1 MRLEIEEDFSAAT
14 VGGGFHEGG
23 VDFAQRKGAMNR
35 NVDRAIAKHFA
46 EQAKDA
52 VQLRGGFVA
61 EPAAQPEAMET
72 QAAEDEQAVGNLER
86 LAGHGAVGDE
96 RTAGGEGVREIQ
108 GARPADGVQGE
119 AGRGSVH
126 ESRGLGAQVGAVEDD
141 TISAEDEQ
149 FVDELGAADDVER
162 AEAEAAGELNDAAA
176 DAGVRGVLHDPIA
189 GCESREVVQQRVGG
203 GRIHRDHAGLL
214 RIDAGGQ
221 GNDAVGRDV
230 ACLAPRAGA
239 ERCGEVAEAKRGD
252 GRTEGGDAP
261 DAFISEDREEIGELA
276 VGTLDDVEVGGI
288 DRRGQHFQAHLV
300 GSGRR
305 EVEFVEGKD
314 LGGPAEGVEAGGKHA
329 SINEPATGRGKC
341 YFPGMDALQGIRG
354 LVVDLDGT
362 LYVGDE
368 VLPGVKTA
376 LEALR
381 EAGMP
386 MRFLTNTT
394 SKPRSEIV
402 ARLDRMEL
410 GIAADEIFTA
420 PRVAASIL
428 RQRGVKRAHFLLKA
442 PVIADMEGIEPVEA
456 GAEAVVIGDIGDELS
471 PQRLNR
477 AFRLL
482 LDGAAFYALAENRMY
497 RRADGMRLDVGA
509 FVRALEYGS
518 RRQATLLGKPA
529 PAFFKTAV
537 EALELWPEEVASIG
551 DDLEGDVGGGQ
562 GAGLRGVL
570 VRTGKFRAEDLRTAS
585 IMPDV
590 VIDSFADVPAA
601 LLTA

>member
-1 MRLEIEEDFSAAT
+1 
-14 VGGGFHEGG
+14 
-23 VDFAQRKGAMNR
+23 
-35 NVDRAIAKHFA
+35 
-46 EQAKDA
+46 
-52 VQLRGGFVA
+52 
-61 EPAAQPEAMET
+61 
-72 QAAEDEQAVGNLER
+72 
-86 LAGHGAVGDE
+86 
-96 RTAGGEGVREIQ
+96 
-108 GARPADGVQGE
+108 
-119 AGRGSVH
+119 
-126 ESRGLGAQVGAVEDD
+126 
-141 TISAEDEQ
+141 
-149 FVDELGAADDVER
+149 
-162 AEAEAAGELNDAAA
+162 
-176 DAGVRGVLHDPIA
+176 
-189 GCESREVVQQRVGG
+189 
-203 GRIHRDHAGLL
+203 
-214 RIDAGGQ
+214 
-221 GNDAVGRDV
+221 
-230 ACLAPRAGA
+230 
-239 ERCGEVAEAKRGD
+239 
-252 GRTEGGDAP
+252 
-261 DAFISEDREEIGELA
+261 
-276 VGTLDDVEVGGI
+276 
-288 DRRGQHFQAHLV
+288 
-300 GSGRR
+300 
-305 EVEFVEGKD
+305 
-314 LGGPAEGVEAGGKHA
+314 
-329 SINEPATGRGKC
+329 
-341 YFPGMDALQGIRG
+341 MDALRGIRG

-368 VLPGVKTA
+368 VLPGAKTA

-381 EAGMP
+381 AAGMP

-442 PVIADMEGIEPVEA
+442 PVVADMEGIESVEA

-471 PQRLNR
+471 PERLNR

-570 VRTGKFRAEDLRTAS
+570 VRTGKFREEDLRTAS
-585 IMPDV
+585 ITPDV
-590 VIDSFADVPAA
+590 VIDSFADVAKV
-601 LLTA
+601 LTTNSH

>member
-1 MRLEIEEDFSAAT
+1 
-14 VGGGFHEGG
+14 
-23 VDFAQRKGAMNR
+23 
-35 NVDRAIAKHFA
+35 VDRDVNRAVAEHFA
-46 EQAKDA
+46 EEAEDA
-52 VQLRGGFVA
+52 VLLGGGLVA
-61 EPAAQPEAMET
+61 EPAAQPEAVET
-72 QAAEDEQAVGNLER
+72 QAAEDEQAVWNLER
-86 LAGHGAVGDE
+86 LTGHRTVGDE
-96 RTAGGEGVREIQ
+96 RAAGGEGVGEIQ
-108 GARPADGVQGE
+108 GARAADGIQGE
-119 AGRGSVH
+119 TRGGAAH
-126 ESRGLGAQVGAVEDD
+126 EGGARGAEVRVIEDD
-141 TISAEDEQ
+141 AVRAEGEQ
-149 FVDELGAADDVER
+149 LVDELGTADDVER
-162 AEAEAAGELNDAAA
+162 AQAEAAGELDDAPA
-176 DAGVRGVLHDPIA
+176 DAGVRGVLDDPVA
-189 GCESREVVQQRVGG
+189 GCEGGEIVQQRVGG
-203 GRIHRDHAGLL
+203 GRIHRDHAGLV

-230 ACLAPRAGA
+230 ARAAPRARAERRDEVTGA
-239 ERCGEVAEAKRGD
+239 ESGD
-252 GRTEGGDAP
+252 GRTEGGDAA
-261 DAFISEDREEIGELA
+261 DAFVAGDCGKIGKLT
-276 VGTLDDVEVGGI
+276 VGAFDDVEVGRI
-288 DRRGQHFQAHLV
+288 DRRGQHFEAHLV
-300 GSGRR
+300 GGGRG

-314 LGGPAEGVEAGGKHA
+314 VGGPAEGVETSGKHD
-329 SINEPATGRGKC
+329 SINESATGRGKC
-341 YFPGMDALQGIRG
+341 YFDGMDALRGIRG

-368 VLPGVKTA
+368 VLPGAKTA

-381 EAGMP
+381 AAGMP

-442 PVIADMEGIEPVEA
+442 PVVADMEGIESVEA

-471 PQRLNR
+471 PERLNR

-570 VRTGKFRAEDLRTAS
+570 VRTGKFREEDLRTAS
-585 IMPDV
+585 ITPDV
-590 VIDSFADVPAA
+590 VIDSFADVAKV
-601 LLTA
+601 LTTNSH